1 MKTLTLI
8 LLTFF
13 GFSCHVPTSD
23 AQILN
28 TLIVKAE
35 GPQLDKMMTIWFN
48 EFMENQNNGE
58 NMMSADQSA
67 VKVVVYSFS
76 KDNTL

>member
-8 LLTFF
+8 FLTFF
-13 GFSCHVPTSD
+13 CFSCDMPTSD